1 MMIFTVAVV
10 LGTLLSSTQAKP
22 LGPLRANPGKGSTP
36 GMSSLGDT
44 FLAIAKNYTL
54 SDRASMITTKSGS
67 FSLELEAS
75 AIKPLAAKF
84 DLLCDQQGS
93 VSSKSQSGNDTV
105 TTSYSLG
112 CSLTKEKYGVYE
124 TAVIALLKE
133 AQGNSNSYSYSM
145 DTSSSNYD
153 SYGYGY
159 SVDPQVNAALQKALE
174 TLYAE
179 ADTIEEVMLV
189 FSSWQSFVS
198 NYGYGFNTGNPTPMS
213 TISVSVSEKYNY
225 FDFPSPSPSPFN
237 GTIDD

>member
-22 LGPLRANPGKGSTP
+22 LGPLRANPGKGTP

-54 SDRASMITTKSGS
+54 SDRVSMTATKSGS
-67 FSLELEAS
+67 YSLELDAS

-124 TAVIALLKE
+124 AAVIVLLKE
-133 AQGNSNSYSYSM
+133 AQGNSTSTTSYSFYS
-145 DTSSSNYD
+145 DLSSYGYD
-153 SYGYGY
+153 SY
-159 SVDPQVNAALQKALE
+159 STDPNMYLALQKALE
-174 TLYAE
+174 TLMAE

-189 FSSWQSFVS
+189 FSSWQSYVGS
-198 NYGYGFNTGNPTPMS
+198 YGFNSGSPTSTS
-213 TISVSVSEKYNY
+213 TISVSLSEKYQY
-225 FDFPSPSPSPFN
+225 VDQFPIAFLN
-237 GTIDD
+237 ETFLNETIDD